1 MQSSDMRAKAR
12 AIFGPAIAEP
22 MPNQPNGAFALQQRA
37 NARPIPTYKVGG
49 AVKKAGGGMATSTAS
64 PTSMRSTPS
73 PTDMRST
80 ASPVFMRSTASPTEM
95 RSTPSP
101 TRAKPPGMSSK
112 LVKKAEGGAM
122 KKTPP
127 GPTAA
132 ERAASKAQ
140 DERLKKAKVTPKEG
154 KVIGS
159 ANRSEGSMYKKGG
172 GVMKKA
178 AGGGMSSFGK
188 AFADARKGGKK
199 TFEFNGKSYTTE
211 TREDVQKRAMAAS
224 AEREK
229 RAEAGRAAMRQK
241 TAAGTEERG
250 KTPFQRST
258 DKFYKKYPEAM
269 KDGGKSAKA
278 AKPKDGLA
286 VMIAI
291 GKPMKGMKKPVK
303 RAVGGAG
310 KTRKGMC

>member
-49 AVKKAGGGMATSTAS
+49 AVK
-64 PTSMRSTPS
+64 P
-73 PTDMRST
+73 
-80 ASPVFMRSTASPTEM
+80 
-95 RSTPSP
+95 
-101 TRAKPPGMSSK
+101 
-112 LVKKAEGGAM
+112 
-122 KKTPP
+122 TPP

-172 GVMKKA
+172 SVMKKA
-178 AGGGMSSFGK
+178 GGGGMSSFGK

-229 RAEAGRAAMRQK
+229 RTEGNRAAMRRG
-241 TAAGTEERG
+241 TAAQQKANAATFTSEA
-250 KTPFQRST
+250 
-258 DKFYKKYPEAM
+258 DKKYWQDKGYRSRPTDVIM
-269 KDGGKSAKA
+269 KKGGAVKS
-278 AKPKDGLA
+278 KPKTGLA

-291 GKPMKGMKKPVK
+291 GKPIKEKATGEMYPSKKAMAKHEAAESAGMERKERMMKPVK